1 MNMNELNLKELPAP
15 AVQLAPQEITRDVLL
30 EKYAKGNETTEIE
43 IFRRVAK
50 GIAQAEKTDELKKV
64 WEERFLQNMIDGAI
78 GAGRIM
84 SAGGTQ
90 IKATLANCFVQ
101 PVGDAVVGHDEDGY
115 PGIYTA
121 LAQAAETMRRGGGV
135 GYDFSR
141 IRPMGSYVKG
151 TASSA
156 SGPCS
161 YIDVF
166 DKSCSTVESA
176 GARRGAQMGVLR
188 IDHPDVMQ
196 FITAKRT
203 QGRWNNFNVSV
214 GIVPGFMEAV
224 EADRNWDLVH
234 KAEPGV
240 AQKEAGAHKRA
251 DGLWVYQS
259 IRAREIWDTIMRST
273 YEFAEPGILFL
284 DNMNRDNNLRY
295 CEIIEATNPCAEE
308 PLPAYGCCD
317 LGPLILTKFVSNPFS
332 DEARFDYEAFGN
344 AVAVQVRFLDNVLDV
359 THWPLEQQK
368 VESEKKRRIGIG
380 YTGLGDTLIMLG
392 LPYNSPA
399 ARDVASL
406 ITETMTVRAYLASTD
421 LAEEKGAFPLF
432 NADKYLEE
440 GTFASRLP
448 EDVKAAIRAKGIRNS
463 HLVAIAPTGTISLA
477 FADNASNGVEPA
489 FSLAYMRKKRLAGGG
504 ETFYAV
510 KDHAFR
516 VFSETVCDPSLRSGL
531 IDAVVNYKDSF
542 DVDGKTYQVKEVLPK
557 GFISALEMSADD
569 HLKMVEVVQKHID
582 TSISKTVNVP
592 ADYPFDDFK
601 GLYLAAWKAG
611 LKGLSTYRPNAI
623 LGAVLSVGPVA
634 TTTNA
639 EAAVQDEDPLRKQFD
654 RRPEG
659 DLEGVT
665 SKVEY
670 MTHEGLKSVYVVVNF
685 MRVNGVIGGKPV
697 TIERPVEFF
706 MPASQ
711 SGEGQQWI
719 SSNMRLLSM
728 VARSGGSV
736 AKALSNM
743 REVSWDKGP
752 VRSGWIVKAD
762 GTKVPRFHDSE
773 VAAIGFALQSML
785 IKRGFL
791 DEVGGQVPATAL
803 SERLA
808 KRDEDCGSIAA
819 VANETA
825 GNATASTSAPLAN
838 TGAGKKCGECGAH
851 EVHKVDGCERC
862 TNCGAVGSCG

>member
-1 MNMNELNLKELPAP
+1 MNMNELNLKELQQTV
-15 AVQLAPQEITRDVLL
+15 VQLPPQEITRDVLL

-43 IFRRVAK
+43 IFRRVAR

-64 WEERFLQNMIDGAI
+64 WEGLFLQNMLDGAI

-84 SAGGTQ
+84 SAGGTE

-101 PVGDAVVGHDEDGY
+101 PVGDAVTGLDEDGY
-115 PGIYTA
+115 PGIYDA

-141 IRPMGSYVKG
+141 IRPMGAYVKG

-188 IDHPDVMQ
+188 IDHPDVME

-224 EADRNWDLVH
+224 EADGNWDLVH

-240 AQKEAGAHKRA
+240 AQKAAGAHKRA
-251 DGLWVYQS
+251 DGNWVYKS
-259 IRAREIWDTIMRST
+259 IRAQEIWDTIMRST
-273 YEFAEPGILFL
+273 YDFAEPGILFL

-332 DEARFDYEAFGN
+332 DDAQFDLEAFGN
-344 AVAVQVRFLDNVLDV
+344 AVAIQVRFLDNVLDV

-368 VESEKKRRIGIG
+368 EESEKKRRIGIG

-392 LPYNSPA
+392 MPYNA
-399 ARDVASL
+399 HEAREMASK
-406 ITETMTVRAYLASTD
+406 ITETMTVRAYLASAD

-432 NADKYLEE
+432 DADKYLEE

-448 EDVKAAIRAKGIRNS
+448 EEVKAVIRAKGIRNS

-477 FADNASNGVEPA
+477 FADNTSNGVEPA
-489 FSLAYMRKKRLAGGG
+489 FSLAYNRKKRLAGGG
-504 ETFYAV
+504 HTQYVV
-510 KDHAFR
+510 KDHAYR
-516 VFSETVCDPSLRSGL
+516 IFSETVCDPNLRAGL
-531 IDAVVNYKDSF
+531 AAAVENYKDSF

-611 LKGLSTYRPNAI
+611 LKGLSTYRPNSI

-634 TTTNA
+634 TTTKA
-639 EAAVQDEDPLRKQFD
+639 ETVVQDEDPLRKQFD

-670 MTHEGLKSVYVVVNF
+670 MTHEGLKSVYLVVNF
-685 MRVNGVIGGKPV
+685 MRVDGVIGGKPV

-711 SGEGQQWI
+711 TGEGQQWI
-719 SSNMRLLSM
+719 SSNMRNLSL
-728 VARSGGSV
+728 VARSGGPV

-743 REVSWDKGP
+743 RGVSWDKGP
-752 VRSGWIVKAD
+752 VRSGWIVKSD

-785 IKRGFL
+785 MKRGYL
-791 DEVGGQVPATAL
+791 NEVGDQVPANVL

-808 KRDEDCGSIAA
+808 KRDEDCGSTAA
-819 VANETA
+819 VAGEAT
-825 GNATASTSAPLAN
+825 GNAAATASAPLAN
-838 TGAGKKCGECGAH
+838 TGVGKKCGECGAH
-851 EVHKVDGCERC
+851 EVHKVDGCEKC
-862 TNCGAVGSCG
+862 TNCGAIGSCG